1 MTDIQVFKQNRHT
14 NTLNFVQYDAMQK
27 LNLNENEI
35 NNILKITL
43 SVILQKLEVK
53 FPPFLMS
60 IRFI

>member
-43 SVILQKLEVK
+43 CY
-53 FPPFLMS
+53 
-60 IRFI
+60 FIEIGS